1 MLDIQNVHGILD
13 IVRRIGAN
21 GESGQLE
28 ITSAGN
34 RGILLFR
41 KGKLVDATLGTLSG
55 FQAVNAAVSLRDVQ
69 FSFNP
74 LTAPTRPSAIA
85 ASERL
90 VLKSFFGIEAA
101 DETQSSI
108 DWNTTPHQVVP
119 IEVDKVKQNLTPT
132 LEATPNI
139 ETLVERV
146 FVSKVSAPSSHA
158 QLLSPS
164 KLSPNSYT
172 PEAQTTPRERRV
184 FLPFAISL
192 GLLLILAATAA
203 IVLIP
208 RLQARR
214 ELAAAT
220 PPAAEQAPT
229 IPESTTSGVKQ
240 DSERKPD
247 EKVREP
253 QSTDLARQ
261 QSARGGSHTSSNAA
275 APGRA
280 QSAQHEFDVQD
291 LNGKWKVINTVEK
304 SALKTYENL
313 QVGFRLTI
321 EQRGKDFT
329 GRGEKVSENGRNL
342 PARNRTPIRVT
353 GSIEGDTVLANFTED
368 GTARRTNGRFTW
380 RLQNENAALTG
391 RFVSAAANSSGK
403 SAATRE

>member
-1 MLDIQNVHGILD
+1 MLDFHSAHGILN

-21 GESGQLE
+21 RESGQLE

-34 RGILLFR
+34 RGILLFS

-74 LTAPTRPSAIA
+74 LAAPPRPSAIA

-101 DETQSSI
+101 DETESSI
-108 DWNTTPHQVVP
+108 DWNRTPHQVVP
-119 IEVDKVKQNLTPT
+119 IEMHEVEQNVTPT
-132 LEATPNI
+132 LESTPTG
-139 ETLVERV
+139 ETLIEPTLVDR
-146 FVSKVSAPSSHA
+146 VSAPSPSVS
-158 QLLSPS
+158 LLSGS
-164 KLSPNSYT
+164 KLWSNSY
-172 PEAQTTPRERRV
+172 PVEAQSTPQKRRV
-184 FLPFAISL
+184 SLPFAVSL
-192 GLLLILAATAA
+192 GLLLILAAAA

-220 PPAAEQAPT
+220 PPAAEQAST
-229 IPESTTSGVKQ
+229 IPESTTSDVKQ
-240 DSERKPD
+240 DSEWKPD
-247 EKVREP
+247 EKVRES
-253 QSTDLARQ
+253 QSTDLAQ
-261 QSARGGSHTSSNAA
+261 QPSALGGSYTSSNAA
-275 APGRA
+275 APRRD

-291 LNGKWKVINTVEK
+291 LNGEWKVINTVEK

-313 QVGFRLTI
+313 QIGFRLTI

-329 GRGEKVSENGRNL
+329 ARGEKVSENGRNL

-368 GTARRTNGRFTW
+368 GTARRTNGRFIW

-403 SAATRE
+403 SAATREP